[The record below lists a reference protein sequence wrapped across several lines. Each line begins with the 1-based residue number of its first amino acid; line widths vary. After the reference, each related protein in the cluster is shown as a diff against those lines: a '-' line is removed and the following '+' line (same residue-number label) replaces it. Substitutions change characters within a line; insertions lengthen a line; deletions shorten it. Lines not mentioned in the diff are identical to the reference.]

1 MVLSGEGSDEI
12 FGGYLYFHKAP
23 DAKAFHEETV
33 RKVGK
38 LHLYDCLRANKS
50 LAAWGVEGR
59 VPFLDKE
66 FMDIAM
72 RLNPK
77 DKMSGN
83 GKIEKYI
90 LRKAFED
97 YLPDEIAWRQK
108 EQFSDGVG
116 YGWIDT
122 LKMVTSEKVSDE
134 QLKNASFRFPIN
146 TPKTKEEYYYRS
158 LFAEHFPGDQEAAC
172 VPSEP
177 SVACSTAIALE
188 WDEAFKKMQD
198 PSGRVITSVHNQAY
212 K

>member
-1 MVLSGEGSDEI
+1 MKKMISIILSVLMMVSVFGVVTVSASTTSEKSGNSLNCKWSFNE
-12 FGGYLYFHKAP
+12 
-23 DAKAFHEETV
+23 
-33 RKVGK
+33 
-38 LHLYDCLRANKS
+38 KS
-50 LAAWGVEGR
+50 GTLT
-59 VPFLDKE
+59 
-66 FMDIAM
+66 
-72 RLNPK
+72 
-77 DKMSGN
+77 MSGN

-158 LFAEHFPGDQEAAC
+158 LFFFFFSGGQEAAC
-172 VPSEP
+172 VPSAP
-177 SVACSTAIALE
+177 SVACSTAISLE
-188 WDEAFKKMQD
+188 WHEAF
-198 PSGRVITSVHNQAY
+198 
-212 K
+212 